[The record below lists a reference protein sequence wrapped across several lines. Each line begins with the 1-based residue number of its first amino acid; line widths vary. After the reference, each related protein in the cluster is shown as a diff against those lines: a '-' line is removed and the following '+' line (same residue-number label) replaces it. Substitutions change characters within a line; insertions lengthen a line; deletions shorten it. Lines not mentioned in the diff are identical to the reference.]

1 MNIYFVKK
9 QINNKLT
16 LKKKLLLFLLLL
28 ISFQFIDAQSRSFYL
43 HGMLRDS
50 ITLIKDVHVVNLN
63 RQQGTFS
70 NDYGQYRIIASLG
83 DTIEFTSVQYE
94 TVRKVITDQIVFGKK
109 LHLVL
114 KRNSYVLDEIVLK
127 KHDLTGILYTDRKK
141 VPKDSIAAIAR
152 GMNELIVEFSN
163 KPQQGFD
170 IQESMVKKLAKT
182 SAKNADPTKSFE
194 GIGGAIGLRSRN
206 KKKNRLKKI
215 TSSTF
220 STNSILID
228 FENDFF
234 EDLKIPKDKITLF
247 IDYCKQF
254 NIKELYEQGKELQL
268 IKLLE
273 DKSSLFIKESKE
285 K

>member
-1 MNIYFVKK
+1 
-9 QINNKLT
+9 
-16 LKKKLLLFLLLL
+16 
-28 ISFQFIDAQSRSFYL
+28 
-43 HGMLRDS
+43 
-50 ITLIKDVHVVNLN
+50 
-63 RQQGTFS
+63 
-70 NDYGQYRIIASLG
+70 
-83 DTIEFTSVQYE
+83 
-94 TVRKVITDQIVFGKK
+94 
-109 LHLVL
+109 VL

-152 GMNELIVEFSN
+152 DMNELIVEFSN

-170 IQESMVKKLAKT
+170 IQESMVKKLAKM

-194 GIGGAIGLRSRN
+194 GIGGAIGLGSRN

-228 FENDFF
+228 FGNDFF

-273 DKSSLFIKESKE
+273 DKSSLFIKEPKE